1 MAGKPRTDRRDTR
14 DPLPDRQPTAVRAAV
29 TRRVPPGSRWRWVL
43 PLVLAPILISA
54 AFILCAYGPLLKTLI
69 PLRAAYP
76 LQPSPTIAE
85 PIPHLFSHD
94 EESLRRNRTLIQ
106 RGQAPATLQDAHA
119 ALLVEADSLLT
130 VGPFSVADKPMGPP
144 DGSVHDFYTLSPYF
158 WPNGMIPGGKPY
170 YYRDGLRNPEADSDR
185 YDSVRLSRFT
195 HAVRVSSLAYY
206 FSGKPGFAERTALL
220 LRTWFLD
227 PDTRM
232 NPHLANAQAM
242 PGWADGWN
250 WGMIRLRDFAELTD
264 AARLLQG
271 SEAWSDSEQIRLQQ
285 WYRDLLNWIADHP
298 FGRREYRKPNNHGT
312 WFDAAVSGIAL
323 FVGDQATARGLIEA
337 SAELRIERAIDPD
350 GSQPQELS
358 RSIPIHYAIFNLEA
372 LARISQIGERIEVD
386 VWGYEGPDG
395 QSIGRALRW
404 MHRVLVEEGAD
415 SRIAWEVI
423 ERDLDRRNRRKLLS
437 ILGAHR
443 ERLEASKSP
452 VPDWIEELRDHLALD
467 PIDEGWE
474 GLLTR

>member
-1 MAGKPRTDRRDTR
+1 
-14 DPLPDRQPTAVRAAV
+14 
-29 TRRVPPGSRWRWVL
+29 VL
-43 PLVLAPILISA
+43 PLVLTLILISVVV
-54 AFILCAYGPLLKTLI
+54 ILCAYGPLLKTLI

-76 LQPSPTIAE
+76 VRPSPTIAE

-94 EESLRRNRTLIQ
+94 EKVLRRNRTLIQ
-106 RGQAPATLQDAHA
+106 RGQASATLRDAYE
-119 ALLVEADSLLT
+119 ALLAEADSLLT
-130 VGPFSVADKPMGPP
+130 VGPFSVADKPIGPRG
-144 DGSVHDFYTLSPYF
+144 GSVHDFYTLSPYF
-158 WPNGMIPGGKPY
+158 WPNGFIPGGKPY
-170 YYRDGLRNPEADSDR
+170 FYRDGLRNPEADSDR

-206 FSGKPGFAERTALL
+206 FSGRADFAERTAVL

-227 PDTRM
+227 SRTGM

-271 SEAWSDSEQIRLQQ
+271 SEPSSDFDHVGLQQ
-285 WYRDLLNWIADHP
+285 WYRDLLNWISDHP

-312 WFDAAVSGIAL
+312 WFDAAVAGIAL
-323 FVGDQATARGLIEA
+323 FVGDEATARGLIQA
-337 SAELRIERAIDPD
+337 SAELRIGRAINPD

-358 RSIPIHYAIFNLEA
+358 RSIPIHYSIFNLEA
-372 LARISQIGERIEVD
+372 LTRISQIGERIEID
-386 VWGYEGPDG
+386 VWGYEGPEG

-404 MHRVLVEEGAD
+404 LHRALVEKGAD
-415 SRIAWEVI
+415 SRIDREVI

-443 ERLEASKSP
+443 ERLEASHSP
-452 VPDWIEELRDHLALD
+452 VPEWIEELRDHLAQDL
-467 PIDEGWE
+467 INEGWE